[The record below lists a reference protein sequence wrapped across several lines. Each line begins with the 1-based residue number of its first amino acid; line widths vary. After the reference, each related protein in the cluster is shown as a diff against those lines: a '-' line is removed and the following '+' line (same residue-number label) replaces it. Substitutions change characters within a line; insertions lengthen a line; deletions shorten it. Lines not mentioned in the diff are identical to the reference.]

1 MGDPFLRRL
10 NDVLAGHDTPAEHI
24 DALILPLDQLIA
36 LGPLA
41 RPGSNDT
48 LTRWRA
54 LYRVAGCD
62 LALIKLYEGHTDAL
76 AIMAELGVTP
86 DAPDEARWA
95 MWAAEPPQARVHV
108 DDGHVDGGHVD
119 SANAAQVTLTG
130 TKAWCSGAP
139 IVTHALMTVWQD
151 DQQRLAAVA
160 MDQPGVSV
168 TDRGWQ
174 AVGMQATASVDV
186 DLDHAHAKLIGPAN
200 AYLDRPGFW
209 QGGAG
214 IAACWLGGA
223 HALARALQAKAS
235 NRQDDALLM
244 AQLGHVDAALHAGL
258 AGLRDAA
265 ATIDAAPS
273 ENSQRLTLRTRALV
287 EHSVNQIITHCGRA
301 LGAAPFCRD
310 RRFARMMADLPVYLR
325 QSHAERDLA
334 ALGRLCTET
343 ESGWQ
348 P

>member
-1 MGDPFLRRL
+1 MGVPLLRRL
-10 NDVLAGHDTPAEHI
+10 NDVLVRHDTPAEHI
-24 DALILPLDQLIA
+24 DALTLPLDQLIA
-36 LGPLA
+36 LGPLP

-86 DAPDEARWA
+86 DAPAHARWA
-95 MWAAEPPQARVHV
+95 MWAAEPPQARVHISNGPHSA
-108 DDGHVDGGHVD
+108 GHTE
-119 SANAAQVTLTG
+119 QITLSG
-130 TKAWCSGAP
+130 TKAWCSGAA
-139 IVTHALMTVWQD
+139 IVSHALMTVWQG

-174 AVGMQATASVDV
+174 AVGMQATASVEV
-186 DLDHAHAKLIGPAN
+186 DFDHARATLIGPPD
-200 AYLDRPGFW
+200 AYLARPGFW

-223 HALARALQAKAS
+223 HALAQALQAKALQ
-235 NRQDDALLM
+235 RPDDDLLM
-244 AQLGHVDAALHAGL
+244 AQLGHVDVALHAGL

-265 ATIDAAPS
+265 ATIDAAPN
-273 ENSQRLTLRTRALV
+273 EDSQRLTLRIRALV
-287 EHSVNQIITHCGRA
+287 EHSVDQIITHCGRA

-334 ALGRLCTET
+334 ALGRCCTGADSE
-343 ESGWQ
+343 WL

>member
-1 MGDPFLRRL
+1 MERPFLERL
-10 NDVLAGHDTPAEHI
+10 DDALVSHDTCAERVSEL
-24 DALILPLDQLIA
+24 AAPLDRLIA
-36 LGPLA
+36 LGPLP
-41 RPGSNDT
+41 RPGSNET
-48 LTRWRA
+48 LLRWRS

-76 AIMAELGVTP
+76 AIMAELGVSP
-86 DAPDEARWA
+86 PAPAHARWA

-108 DDGHVDGGHVD
+108 SDARDSDDRTG
-119 SANAAQVTLTG
+119 QITLNG

-160 MDQPGVSV
+160 LDQPGVTV

-174 AVGMQATASVDV
+174 AVGMQATASVEIDF
-186 DLDHAHAKLIGPAN
+186 DNARATLIGPPN

-223 HALARALQAKAS
+223 HALANTLQAKAAT
-235 NRQDDALLM
+235 RRDDTFMTAH
-244 AQLGHVDAALHAGL
+244 LGHVDVALHAGL
-258 AGLRDAA
+258 TGLRYTAA
-265 ATIDAAPS
+265 AIDAAPN
-273 ENSQRLTLRTRALV
+273 EDHQALTLRTRALI
-287 EHSVNQIITHCGRA
+287 EHSVEQIVTHCGRA

-310 RRFARMMADLPVYLR
+310 RRFARMVADLPVYLR
-325 QSHAERDLA
+325 QSHAERDLQ
-334 ALGRLCTET
+334 ALGRLGLDGDL
-343 ESGWQ
+343 GWSL
-348 P
+348 